1 MADLGGDPPTVIQ
14 WFVQAV
20 GDEVAFATECKTLG
34 DTMVGNFIGNVAAV
48 GLVPAVVN
56 PYKVPAEAVERAALE
71 VGADLY
77 YRKSSRNGVVA
88 FGGGDMPAPEPFRI
102 NRDPMQAAYPILR
115 PFLPALG
122 L

>member
-1 MADLGGDPPTVIQ
+1 MPEGGVQPTVLE
-14 WFVQAV
+14 WFVDAV
-20 GDEVAFATECKTLG
+20 GDDEPYARECRADAETL
-34 DTMVGNFIGNVAAV
+34 VQNFIGSKPAV
-48 GLVPAVVN
+48 GSTPAVDN
-56 PYKVPAEAVERAALE
+56 PYGVPRNIVDRAALE

-77 YRKSSRNGVVA
+77 YRKASRNGVVA
-88 FGGGDMPAPEPFRI
+88 FGGSGDMPAPEPFRI

>member
-1 MADLGGDPPTVIQ
+1 MADFEDGTATIR

-20 GDEVAFATECKTLG
+20 ASDAEFADECKAEAQL
-34 DTMVGNFIGNVAAV
+34 MIENFIGNDPTAD
-48 GLVPAVVN
+48 PAIVN
-56 PYKVPAEAVERAALE
+56 PYGVPEEIIARAVLE

-77 YRKSSRNGVVA
+77 YRKASRNGVVA

-102 NRDPMQAAYPILR
+102 NRDPMQAAYPLLR
-115 PFLPALG
+115 QYLPAPG

>member
-1 MADLGGDPPTVIQ
+1 MADETGTPTTLE

-20 GDEVAFATECKTLG
+20 DDDAPFAAESAADGK
-34 DTMVGNFIGNVAAV
+34 TMVLNIIGAE
-48 GLVPAVVN
+48 N
-56 PYKVPAEAVERAALE
+56 PYGVPENIVARACLE

-77 YRKSSRNGVVA
+77 YRKASRNGVA
-88 FGGGDMPAPEPFRI
+88 TFGGGDMPSPEPFRI

-115 PFLPALG
+115 PFLPAFG